1 MNFHKCNMHFTTLC
15 AGIALLFFGLNTSF
29 SQQNDDSLLLQ
40 KVENIEVSL
49 NSIDSSDED
58 LYDNPVSFQTFYDD
72 LSDDGEWIMITK
84 EEIEDELND
93 GDGQGFASDYVQ
105 EDGIVYIWKP
115 SITEEGWRPYM
126 NGRWV
131 YTTNGWLWVSNYRWG
146 WACYHYGRW
155 LQSKEYGWVWMPGY
169 VWAPAWVK
177 WRISENHIGW
187 CPLSPKAKWDGS
199 KGITISSY
207 NYESPGSQWV
217 FVDKGNFV
225 SDLDKSK
232 IVSVNENLNLIR
244 NSEAVLN
251 MKYENGRLHGKGP
264 DVKDI
269 EKRTGKVINA
279 REIKL
284 KQERGRSLVGDNSV
298 SVYRERF
305 KRHEVDKS
313 GKMHKLDKPKKFRK
327 SPKAKKIYKKIKIKR
342 RNPPHRIH

>member
-1 MNFHKCNMHFTTLC
+1 MNIQMNNMQSITAYF
-15 AGIALLFFGLNTSF
+15 GVILLFFSLNTAF
-29 SQQNDDSLLLQ
+29 SQQNDDSLLLT
-40 KVENIEVSL
+40 KIENIEVSL

-84 EEIEDELND
+84 EEIEEELND

-105 EDGIVYIWKP
+105 EDGFVYVWKP
-115 SITEEGWRPYM
+115 SNTEEGWRPYM
-126 NGRWV
+126 NGQWV
-131 YTTNGWLWVSNYRWG
+131 YTTNGWMWVSNYRWG

-155 LQSKEYGWVWMPGY
+155 WKSANYGWVWMPGY

-177 WRISENHIGW
+177 WRIAENHIGW
-187 CPLSPKAKWDGS
+187 CPLSPKAKWRGNS
-199 KGITISSY
+199 GITVNSY
-207 NYESPGSQWV
+207 NYDNPGSQWV
-217 FVDKGNFV
+217 FVKKSNFV
-225 SDLDKSK
+225 DDINNAN
-232 IVSVNENLNLIR
+232 IVSASQNTNLIK
-244 NSEAVLN
+244 NSDAVLY
-251 MKYENGRLHGKGP
+251 MKYENGRLHGRGP

-284 KQERGRSLVGDNSV
+284 KQERGRSLIGDKSV

-305 KRHEVDKS
+305 KRHEVDKL

-327 SPKAKKIYKKIKIKR
+327 SPKARKIFKRIKIKR
-342 RNPPHRIH
+342 RTPPHRMH